1 MYEFSTFL
9 VKYNVNYACFLRK
22 KSDTLKVRK
31 RVYLSDIN
39 AMDENKQPLLKGKC
53 KGLFRAEYE

>member
-9 VKYNVNYACFLRK
+9 VKYNINYIFFFLRK

-31 RVYLSDIN
+31 RVYLYDIN
-39 AMDENKQPLLKGKC
+39 AMDETK
-53 KGLFRAEYE
+53 